1 MEEIWR
7 KIDGYE
13 NYSVSSEGRVRND
26 KTGKILKGI
35 NNGKGYKYVTLCKNG
50 KKKNFLV
57 HQLVA
62 QVFLLNHENK
72 PFVDHINCV
81 RGDNRAENLRWCSQ
95 KDNCNNPLSKKN
107 YSEAKSGENHPM
119 YGHTGENNP
128 NSRAVVGINI
138 ENPDITIEYSS
149 MGQAQKDGFNA
160 GNICSCCN
168 GKLKSH
174 KGYHWCHKED
184 YIKFLESLK

>member
-35 NNGKGYKYVTLCKNG
+35 SNGKGYKYVTLCKNG

-81 RGDNRAENLRWCSQ
+81 RDDNRIENLRWCSQ

-107 YSEAKSGENHPM
+107 YSEAKSGEKHPM

-128 NSRAVVGINI
+128 NSIAVVGINI

-149 MGQAQKDGFNA
+149 MGQAQKDGFSA

-174 KGYHWCHKED
+174 KGYYWCYKED